1 MRALWN
7 MVATSRLAILLVGLS
22 GCGSAKDGFT
32 PTHGQVF
39 SGNKPAEGAQ
49 VTLVPL
55 DGRGDAASRP
65 VGVVG
70 ADGTFT
76 LSTYDPTTRKTH
88 EGAPPGEYIVL
99 ITWTPSAGLESQP
112 RGVPQ
117 PDRLGGRYKDP
128 TTSPFRVAVKDS
140 QTELAPIT
148 VSESGSKRKK
158 ASPFGS

>member
-1 MRALWN
+1 MRVLWN
-7 MVATSRLAILLVGLS
+7 IVATQGLAVLLVVLG
-22 GCGSAKDGFT
+22 GCGSAKDGYT

-39 SGNKPAEGAQ
+39 TGNQPAEGAQ

-55 DGRGDAASRP
+55 DSRGDAASRP
-65 VGVVG
+65 AGVVG

-76 LSTYDPTTRKTH
+76 LTTYDPTTRKTR

-99 ITWTPSAGLESQP
+99 ITWTPSAGLDSP
-112 RGVPQ
+112 RGVLY

-140 QTELAPIT
+140 PTELAPIK
-148 VSESGSKRKK
+148 VSESGSKGRKG
-158 ASPFGS
+158 SPFGS